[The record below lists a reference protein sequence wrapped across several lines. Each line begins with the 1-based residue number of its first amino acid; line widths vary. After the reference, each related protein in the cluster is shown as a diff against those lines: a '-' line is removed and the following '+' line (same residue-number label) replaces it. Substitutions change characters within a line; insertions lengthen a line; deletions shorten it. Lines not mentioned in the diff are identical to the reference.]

1 MLHDEIS
8 PCLDIIEKVLGT
20 RWLHDQVH
28 LIRGAD
34 PRYEI
39 GAAPGSRGIHPLAS
53 SWFNAREE
61 LILSQITGTLS
72 FSEKT
77 LCVARL
83 GKVLSYTAGLAGFSA
98 QKNRLLDQSLYRNA
112 SYEIAIAAGY
122 VRSGNQ
128 VEFTAPG
135 LLISQPGGPVIVNC
149 FVANNSAGDADSL
162 SFEAFEKEFN
172 QGNGTNCPVVAY
184 FELTAN
190 LYPQLREHFIQ
201 HVEEF
206 KNLLSVK
213 AYNALVVT
221 CPVMAT
227 GLDGINLREKGF
239 TITNL
244 APRFCLPDGFEIY
257 SPAESS
263 SSS

>member
-8 PCLDIIEKVLGT
+8 PYLDIIEKVVGT

-77 LCVARL
+77 LRVARL

-135 LLISQPGGPVIVNC
+135 LLISLPGGPVIVDC
-149 FVANNSAGDADSL
+149 FVANSAGDADSL
-162 SFEAFEKEFN
+162 PFEAFEKEFN

-190 LYPQLREHFIQ
+190 LYPQLREHFVQ
-201 HVEEF
+201 HVEIF
-206 KNLLSVK
+206 KNLLTGK

-227 GLDGINLREKGF
+227 GLDGIKLREEGF
-239 TITNL
+239 TITNP
-244 APRFCLPDGFEIY
+244 APRFTLPAGFEIY
-257 SPAESS
+257 SPGESS
-263 SSS
+263 SIS

>member
-1 MLHDEIS
+1 MYHDEIS
-8 PCLDIIEKVLGT
+8 PYLDIIEKVLGT

-72 FSEKT
+72 FSENT
-77 LCVARL
+77 LRMARL
-83 GKVLSYTAGLAGFSA
+83 GKVLSYTTGLAGFKA

-122 VRSGNQ
+122 VHSGNQ

-135 LLISQPGGPVIVNC
+135 LLISLPGGSVIVNC
-149 FVANNSAGDADSL
+149 FVANDSTGDADSL
-162 SFEAFEKEFN
+162 PFEAFEKEIH
-172 QGNGTNCPVVAY
+172 QGKGTNRPAVAY
-184 FELTAN
+184 FELTVN
-190 LYPQLREHFIQ
+190 LYPQLREHFEQ

-206 KNLLSVK
+206 KNLLTGK
-213 AYNALVVT
+213 AYNTLVVT
-221 CPVMAT
+221 CPVTLT
-227 GLDGINLREKGF
+227 GLDGIKRREEGF
-239 TITNL
+239 TITNP
-244 APRFCLPDGFEIY
+244 APLFTLPAGFEIY
-257 SPAESS
+257 TPGESS
-263 SSS
+263 SIS